1 MSETPE
7 QPESPGS
14 GAVQEVKDIAFVGAG
29 GKYMRLEIRQTHHPA
44 YLPGQQLCSHPESV
58 LAKAVKTKLAPQEHA
73 QSLSTREKD
82 AGL

>member
-1 MSETPE
+1 
-7 QPESPGS
+7 
-14 GAVQEVKDIAFVGAG
+14 
-29 GKYMRLEIRQTHHPA
+29 MRLEIHQTHRPA